1 MSNPFSLGG
10 FELDLGNLDKSS
22 GLIITDRKR
31 TASIVNSQDEGPT
44 DFTDNMGYVFSE
56 CIFPFLV
63 RPIDVRDMSREQ
75 LAPTLT
81 RVWKY

>member
-22 GLIITDRKR
+22 GLIITDRQR

-44 DFTDNMGYVFSE
+44 DFTDNMGYVF
-56 CIFPFLV
+56 PFLV
-63 RPIDVRDMSREQ
+63 RPTDVRDMSREQ